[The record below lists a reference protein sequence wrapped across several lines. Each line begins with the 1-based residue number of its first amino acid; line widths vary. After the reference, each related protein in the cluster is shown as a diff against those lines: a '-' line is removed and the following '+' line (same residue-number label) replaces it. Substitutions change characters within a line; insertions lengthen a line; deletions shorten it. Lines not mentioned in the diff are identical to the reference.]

1 MLLAIAFRLGNF
13 DRIPL
18 ISPLIISEPDV
29 LNLADALENAF
40 TSPALLTV
48 LSWFIADLN
57 EPIPLVLRPDRL
69 GIKFFKRLASEIEL
83 ETAPELNPETDTDYA
98 LRDEPIEP
106 TLKLPIPL
114 VSSPAKL
121 AMKFFKRLAEDI
133 ELDTVPV
140 SIPST

>member
-69 GIKFFKRLASEIEL
+69 AIKFFKRLASEIEL
-83 ETAPELNPETDTDYA
+83 ETAPELNPETDAEYA

-106 TLKLPIPL
+106 TLKLLIPL
-114 VSSPAKL
+114 V
-121 AMKFFKRLAEDI
+121 
-133 ELDTVPV
+133 
-140 SIPST
+140 